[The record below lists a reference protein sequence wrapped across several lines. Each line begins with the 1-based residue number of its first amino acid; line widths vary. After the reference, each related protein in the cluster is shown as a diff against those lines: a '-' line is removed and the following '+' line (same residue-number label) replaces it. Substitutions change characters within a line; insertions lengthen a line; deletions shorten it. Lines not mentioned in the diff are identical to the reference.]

1 MDKDKAIKV
10 FNELLKEL
18 KMNPKQLSDSLGKER
33 PQWAYDIL
41 NENKNVGI
49 SKNAAKLI
57 CSKYPQI
64 NESWL
69 LTGEGSMLTS
79 YHQDQENIIEITADG
94 IREDIFIGTP
104 VYDIDGTCGT
114 DERDMQFAN
123 DSIIGS
129 VNLPGI
135 SKSAK
140 IITAN
145 GDSME
150 PVVHDGSRVVLREI
164 FGWDD
169 IFYGQIYL
177 ILMEEYRMIKYIRRY
192 EKDEENYIILRSENP
207 KYDDM
212 KIHKDKIKKL
222 FIVENILSVKNQ
234 I

>member
-79 YHQDQENIIEITADG
+79 YHQDQENIIEITADD